1 MNSKRIM
8 DDIEFVKKYSDR
20 NLLIGEPDFEMRRL
34 FTIYNTVDI
43 LVQMHKHIK
52 SKFDIDDM
60 STMYELIYNN
70 MATEMIHRYQARKR
84 LLINPDSV
92 KLYDSN
98 ILYLINIS
106 QEHYKKKI
114 ILQDSDTEEE
124 TIDPE
129 KEIVN
134 KTITILD
141 DITNVIQYKPFQILI
156 LSLVIYVSLTFF

>member
-1 MNSKRIM
+1 
-8 DDIEFVKKYSDR
+8 
-20 NLLIGEPDFEMRRL
+20 
-34 FTIYNTVDI
+34 
-43 LVQMHKHIK
+43 
-52 SKFDIDDM
+52 
-60 STMYELIYNN
+60 
-70 MATEMIHRYQARKR
+70 MIHRYQAQMR
-84 LLINPDSV
+84 LSINP
-92 KLYDSN
+92 KAIELFDSN

-156 LSLVIYVSLTFF
+156 LSLVIYGSLTFF